1 MNSGPARRGK
11 LEYNFGKNMGNSSSL
26 FASLVWGSVGL
37 GFAIYGKRQKATAP
51 LLGGVL
57 LMALSYFISSA
68 LLMSL
73 VGVALVAGI
82 VWHQRRGD

>member
-1 MNSGPARRGK
+1 
-11 LEYNFGKNMGNSSSL
+11 MGNSSTL
-26 FASLVWGSVGL
+26 FASLLWGSVGM
-37 GFAIYGKRQKATAP
+37 GFAIYGQRQKATAP

-57 LMALSYFISSA
+57 LIALSYFISSA

-82 VWHQRRGD
+82 VWCQRRGE